1 VERSVNVSRRDWSAS
16 TSSDEVH
23 RRASGRRQ
31 HNAVRQLR
39 AILRR
44 NEVAQLLDQLGYARG
59 VQVVIARRLGVSPAT
74 ISRDVTALLT
84 GGPRCPRC
92 GYRRGGDG

>member
-1 VERSVNVSRRDWSAS
+1 MHVPREAWSAS
-16 TSSDEVH
+16 TSTDEAH

-31 HNAVRQLR
+31 YNAVRQFR
-39 AILRR
+39 AIVRR
-44 NEVAQLLDQLGYARG
+44 GEVAKLLDQLGYAHG
-59 VQVVIARRLGVSPAT
+59 VQVRIARRLGVSPAT